1 MGRQRQRTPGAG
13 VNRFRRVP
21 VLLAALFCL
30 VSAIQIPAARL
41 SAARAADITVGFRV
55 VAPYVIETGDGRL
68 AGLEFEIV
76 RDVLHRAGHGLQPRL
91 LPLARLAEDFRRG
104 TLPAFTPAA
113 PAMNLPGCLSDVV
126 LVYENIGLSLA
137 ERDVTADSIAGLR
150 GLRLLAFQNA
160 RNLLPGIEE
169 AIAGARTE
177 YGEVANQMLQVRAL
191 FSERADVI
199 LGERRIFR
207 TLIAAP
213 ESHVDVQKP
222 LREHRLFPPNPY
234 HVAFANADLCDAFN
248 RALASFRASGEY
260 DRLIQRYDPVPQA
273 RDDRRRRSGAIEP
286 PRQNS

>member
-1 MGRQRQRTPGAG
+1 M
-13 VNRFRRVP
+13 NRFRRVP
-21 VLLAALFCL
+21 VLLAALLCL
-30 VSAIQIPAARL
+30 VSAIQIPVARI
-41 SAARAADITVGFRV
+41 SAAHAADIIVGFRV
-55 VAPYVIETGDGRL
+55 VAPYVIEADDGRL
-68 AGLEFEIV
+68 SGLEFEIV

-104 TLPAFTPAA
+104 ALPAFTPAA

-137 ERDVTADSIAGLR
+137 ERDVAADSIAGLR

-160 RNLLPGIEE
+160 RSLLPGIEE

-177 YGEVANQMLQVRAL
+177 YGETANQMLQVRAL
-191 FSERADVI
+191 FSQRADVI

-213 ESHVDVQKP
+213 ESHVDAQKP

-234 HVAFANADLCDAFN
+234 HVAFASRDLCDAFN
-248 RALASFRASGEY
+248 RALASFRASGDY
-260 DRLIQRYDPVPQA
+260 DRLMQRYDPVPQA